1 MGPAARFPLSLAPA
15 AYYHNT
21 MTTISFKVSTD
32 EAREIRSRA
41 RRERLTVSEY
51 LRRRAVASIQPPAKI
66 PRTRCPLTGTIIFGA
81 TDGLPPLTVE
91 STREMLAD
99 FP

>member
-1 MGPAARFPLSLAPA
+1 
-15 AYYHNT
+15 
-21 MTTISFKVSTD
+21 MTTISFKVSSH

-51 LRRRAVASIQPPAKI
+51 LRRRAVATVACPPPI
-66 PRTRCPLTGTIIFGA
+66 RRTICPLTGATIFSA
-81 TDGLPPLTVE
+81 TDDLPPLTVE

>member
-1 MGPAARFPLSLAPA
+1 MT
-15 AYYHNT
+15 AYYDLT
-21 MTTISFKVSTD
+21 VATISFKVSTD

-41 RRERLTVSEY
+41 RRERITVSEY
-51 LRRRAVASIQPPAKI
+51 LRRRAVAPARPSPTI
-66 PRTRCPLTGTIIFGA
+66 RQTICPLTGATIFSA
-81 TDGLPPLTVE
+81 TDDLPPLTVE